1 MNISH
6 EAKSPENDVEDVVN
20 DDIDEDDELVLQP
33 PMRFSLKKLLVAQV
47 ALVHRAD
54 GHKDAVVVVA
64 EAIEKKL
71 KFQ

>member
-20 DDIDEDDELVLQP
+20 DDIDEDDELVRQP
-33 PMRFSLKKLLVAQV
+33 PMRFSLEKLLVALV
-47 ALVHRAD
+47 ALVQRAD
-54 GHKDAVVVVA
+54 GHKHAVVVVA

>member
-33 PMRFSLKKLLVAQV
+33 PMRFSLEKLLVALV
-47 ALVHRAD
+47 ALVQRAD

>member
-20 DDIDEDDELVLQP
+20 DDIDEDDELVRQP
-33 PMRFSLKKLLVAQV
+33 PMRFSLEKLLVALV
-47 ALVHRAD
+47 ALVQRAD